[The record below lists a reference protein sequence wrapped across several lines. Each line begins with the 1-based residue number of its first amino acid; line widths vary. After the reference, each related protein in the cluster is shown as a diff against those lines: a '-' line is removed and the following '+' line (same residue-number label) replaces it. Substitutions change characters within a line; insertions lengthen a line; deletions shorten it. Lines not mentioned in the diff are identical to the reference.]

1 MATRYNWM
9 ADTDSKAFEVLIDLQ
24 RKMSPGDKL
33 ACVLKSSAMLMA
45 LTEASVRK
53 LYPHASDREVFLRS
67 AARRLAPHPM
77 IRAHACAPRAP
88 TTGPTHHHTPPR

>member
-9 ADTDSKAFEVLIDLQ
+9 ADTDSKAFEVLIELQ

-67 AARRLAPHPM
+67 AARRLDRDTM
-77 IRAHACAPRAP
+77 IRAYGWDPREAEK
-88 TTGPTHHHTPPR
+88 